1 MTSIALEQGSQGRHF
16 SWLMM
21 RFSWNF
27 LPVPQVKMT
36 FLLIAVTY
44 LCAHTLM
51 DIPQVTCQSVLDMA
65 YDAFD
70 DRYIGCTEDMENII
84 KSKLLR
90 KEKSTHKVFSKR
102 WEAAKKQWNEKKK
115 NLSLPKGFK
124 DENGIAI
131 LAYTSGN
138 QISLHKEFNKAVRE
152 AGKSRT
158 YYLKHFP
165 FKALHFYL
173 TRALQLLKRDCAEM
187 YETEVYRGVRSR
199 RYKKKGSMVRF
210 GTFTSSSVDWDVA
223 QRFGSATFFTIRT
236 CFGVPIADFS
246 YIQAEEEV
254 LIPVYERFRVFNFTQ
269 DKNGNAFVLHSTNQT
284 FSRYNCAYIEGK
296 KGRGGA
302 LRLEGFHASGALR
315 AGRAE
320 AEAETM

>member
-1 MTSIALEQGSQGRHF
+1 MGIGRIRPLEQEDLSSVPGVARKFRGAGLGSAGT
-16 SWLMM
+16 L
-21 RFSWNF
+21 
-27 LPVPQVKMT
+27 VKMT

-51 DIPQVTCQSVLDMA
+51 DIPQRA
-65 YDAFD
+65 
-70 DRYIGCTEDMENII
+70 
-84 KSKLLR
+84 
-90 KEKSTHKVFSKR
+90 
-102 WEAAKKQWNEKKK
+102 
-115 NLSLPKGFK
+115 
-124 DENGIAI
+124 
-131 LAYTSGN
+131 
-138 QISLHKEFNKAVRE
+138 
-152 AGKSRT
+152 

-187 YETEVYRGVRSR
+187 YETEVYRGVHSR
-199 RYKKKGSMVRF
+199 RYKKR
-210 GTFTSSSVDWDVA
+210 A

-246 YIQAEEEV
+246 YIGDEKEV
-254 LIPVYERFRVFNFTQ
+254 LIPVNERFRVFNFTQ
-269 DKNGNAFVLHSTNQT
+269 DKNGNAFVLHSTNRT

-302 LRLEGFHASGALR
+302 SRLEGFHASGALR

-320 AEAETM
+320 AEAETT